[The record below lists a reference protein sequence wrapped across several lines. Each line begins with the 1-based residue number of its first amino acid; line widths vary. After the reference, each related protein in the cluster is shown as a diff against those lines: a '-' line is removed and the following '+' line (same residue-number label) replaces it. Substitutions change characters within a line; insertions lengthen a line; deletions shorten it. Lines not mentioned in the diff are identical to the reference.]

1 MHACCRCGCCRGN
14 NLPGSRGGAERDL
27 LAAMAAKDGVDLDM
41 FHALERGSS
50 PSPWEAGL
58 FTVTSRSSSPREAA
72 SSPPPIADTAADER
86 ASTSTGA
93 AMQQLG
99 QQQYQQ
105 QLASTQGSEYAMLPS
120 IETAAVGADG
130 KIVYKIVL
138 GSNQNQV
145 IWRRYSEFA
154 ALRKLLMKLYPNT
167 KKLPFPRKT
176 IGLKSPRKSRRGGR
190 ESSLEPES
198 KVVVARQDGLARWIA
213 AIATICAQ
221 DAVLRGFLAPE
232 LQHTVRYG
240 EIDEVQLLQLA
251 KAYRSQ
257 SQ

>member
-1 MHACCRCGCCRGN
+1 MLAVVAAMHAAEAITCQAR
-14 NLPGSRGGAERDL
+14 GAERDL

-167 KKLPFPRKT
+167 KKLPFPRIT